1 MRISL
6 LVLLAASFGCSASNT
21 TGTFTTS
28 SGAGGEG
35 TSTGTDGA
43 GGASTSTGEGGA
55 PSTTGEGGGLV
66 TTSGGGTGGAEPPV
80 VAEVWG
86 QSPDTLYKLDP
97 KTNAVTT
104 IGKFQGCPG
113 VIDIALDKDS
123 NLYAAASGGLYMVD
137 RATAKCTQLASGSY
151 PNSLSF
157 VPAGTVDPNKEALV
171 GYLGAEYIR
180 IDTKTG
186 NVTTIGQLSGGFSS
200 SGDVVSVKGKTY
212 LTANGPSCTKG
223 DCLLEINPK
232 TGDLVKNWGSVG
244 FDAVF
249 GLAFWA
255 GKAYGFTDG
264 GELFEITFTPTG
276 ITTLK
281 ITIPGNLK
289 LQFWGAGSTTSAP
302 PDPIPQ

>member
-1 MRISL
+1 MLSLRLSL
-6 LVLLAASFGCSASNT
+6 LVLVAASFGCSASGNS
-21 TGTFTTS
+21 GSFTTS
-28 SGAGGEG
+28 SGSGGEG
-35 TSTGTDGA
+35 GSGSSGSTGGA
-43 GGASTSTGEGGA
+43 GGS
-55 PSTTGEGGGLV
+55 PSSTGEGGGLI
-66 TTSGGGTGGAEPPV
+66 TTGGGGSGGGPEPV

-97 KTNAVTT
+97 KTNGVTT
-104 IGKFQGCPG
+104 VGKFQGCAG

-123 NLYAAASGGLYMVD
+123 NLFAAASGGLYTVD
-137 RATAKCTQLASGSY
+137 KATAKCTLLASGGY

-171 GYLGAEYIR
+171 GYLGAEYVR
-180 IDTKTG
+180 IDTGTG
-186 NVTTIGQLSGGFSS
+186 QVIPIGQLSGGYTS

-212 LTANGPSCTKG
+212 LTANGQSCTKG

-232 TGDLVKNWGSVG
+232 TGDLVKNWGAVG

-264 GELFEITFTPTG
+264 GEVFEISFTMTG
-276 ITTLK
+276 ITSTK
-281 ITIPGNLK
+281 ISIPGNPK